1 MGRHSS
7 VSNSTSGS
15 ASRHRQ
21 AQRRSGP
28 SGHAQ
33 NRSTVERLNPIQL
46 AQEVSGH
53 PWRVGLVTAI
63 GTALVAMLIGLVL
76 LWPSSA
82 TSEHTSEEFES
93 TYALNHPQVE
103 ATVEKTDH
111 SACQSEQTGLA
122 FDTPPLIPEKEE
134 VDCDRALVKITSG
147 EDEGKMTQL
156 VTFGNAGDPDLQPGD
171 NIVLSKATDPT
182 GSVSYAFADYQRSNS
197 LLLWGVVIAIVII
210 AFAAWHG
217 VRAIIG
223 LGLSLGIVFSFLIPA
238 LIAGTNPLWVA
249 LAACTAIILL
259 AVPLVH
265 GVNWKSAS
273 AVGGSLTALAIAAFL
288 AWAAIDSS
296 QLQGYSSEDN
306 LKLLLYMPNVSILGV
321 LLCGFVVG
329 ALGSLADVAIAQAST
344 ITELH
349 ESDPAASPLELFL
362 SAMRVGRDH
371 IASMVYTL
379 ILTYTG
385 AALPLLLLIT
395 AAERPA
401 GQILSSDLVAT
412 ELLRSGVGA
421 MALTLAVPITTLIAA
436 FTVPSRRR

>member
-1 MGRHSS
+1 
-7 VSNSTSGS
+7 
-15 ASRHRQ
+15 
-21 AQRRSGP
+21 
-28 SGHAQ
+28 
-33 NRSTVERLNPIQL
+33 
-46 AQEVSGH
+46 
-53 PWRVGLVTAI
+53 
-63 GTALVAMLIGLVL
+63 MLIGLVL

-156 VTFGNAGDPDLQPGD
+156 VTYGNAGDPELQPGD

-349 ESDPAASPLELFL
+349 ESDSAASPLELFL

>member
-1 MGRHSS
+1 M
-7 VSNSTSGS
+7 
-15 ASRHRQ
+15 
-21 AQRRSGP
+21 
-28 SGHAQ
+28 
-33 NRSTVERLNPIQL
+33 ERLNPRQL

-53 PWRVGLVTAI
+53 PWRIGLVTAI

-156 VTFGNAGDPDLQPGD
+156 VTYGNAGDPELQPGD
-171 NIVLSKATDPT
+171 DIVLSKATDPT

-349 ESDPAASPLELFL
+349 ESDSAASPLELFL

>member
-21 AQRRSGP
+21 AQRRSEP
-28 SGHAQ
+28 SGHASGQ
-33 NRSTVERLNPIQL
+33 SALERLNPRQL
-46 AQEVSGH
+46 TQEVSGH

-63 GTALVAMLIGLVL
+63 GAALIAMLISLVF
-76 LWPSSA
+76 LWPSSVA
-82 TSEHTSEEFES
+82 SSHTSEEFES

-156 VTFGNAGDPDLQPGD
+156 VTYGNAGDPELQPGD

-197 LLLWGVVIAIVII
+197 LLLWGVVIGIVII

>member
-1 MGRHSS
+1 M
-7 VSNSTSGS
+7 
-15 ASRHRQ
+15 
-21 AQRRSGP
+21 
-28 SGHAQ
+28 
-33 NRSTVERLNPIQL
+33 ERLNPRQL

-103 ATVEKTDH
+103 GTVEKTDH

-156 VTFGNAGDPDLQPGD
+156 VTYGNAGDPELQPGD

>member
-7 VSNSTSGS
+7 DSNSTSGS
-15 ASRHRQ
+15 AAQPRQLQRQ
-21 AQRRSGP
+21 AEP
-28 SGHAQ
+28 SGQ
-33 NRSTVERLNPIQL
+33 GQGRSFLERLNPAQL
-46 AQEVSGH
+46 VQAVSGH
-53 PWRVGLVTAI
+53 PWRMGLVTAI
-63 GTALVAMLIGLVL
+63 GAALIAMLVSLVL

-82 TSEHTSEEFES
+82 ASDHTSEEFET
-93 TYALNHPQVE
+93 TYALNHPQAEGV
-103 ATVEKTDH
+103 VEKTDH
-111 SACQSEQTGLA
+111 SACQSELTGLV
-122 FDTPPLIPEKEE
+122 FDTPPPIPEKEE
-134 VDCDRALVKITSG
+134 VNCNRALVRITSD

-156 VTFGNAGDPDLQPGD
+156 VTYGNAGDPQLQPGD
-171 NIVLSKATDPT
+171 NIVLSRATDPA
-182 GSVSYAFADYQRSNS
+182 GGVSYTFADYQRSSS

-306 LKLLLYMPNVSILGV
+306 LKLLLYMPHVSIVGV

-349 ESDPAASPLELFL
+349 DSDPAATPVELFI
-362 SAMRVGRDH
+362 SAMKVGRDH

-401 GQILSSDLVAT
+401 DKSS
-412 ELLRSGVGA
+412 
-421 MALTLAVPITTLIAA
+421 AVISLP
-436 FTVPSRRR
+436 PSFCAPASAPWR

>member
-7 VSNSTSGS
+7 VSNSASGS

-21 AQRRSGP
+21 AQRRSEP
-28 SGHAQ
+28 SGHAPGQ
-33 NRSTVERLNPIQL
+33 SALERLHPRQL
-46 AQEVSGH
+46 AQKVSGH

-63 GTALVAMLIGLVL
+63 GAALIAMLISLVF
-76 LWPSSA
+76 LWPSSTA
-82 TSEHTSEEFES
+82 SKHTSEEFES
-93 TYALNHPQVE
+93 TYALNHPQIE

-134 VDCDRALVKITSG
+134 VDCDRALVKITSD

-156 VTFGNAGDPDLQPGD
+156 VTYGNAGDPELQPGD

-197 LLLWGVVIAIVII
+197 LLLWGVIIAIVII

>member
-1 MGRHSS
+1 M
-7 VSNSTSGS
+7 
-15 ASRHRQ
+15 
-21 AQRRSGP
+21 
-28 SGHAQ
+28 
-33 NRSTVERLNPIQL
+33 ERLNPRQL
-46 AQEVSGH
+46 TQEVSGH

-156 VTFGNAGDPDLQPGD
+156 VTYGNAGDPELQPGD

-436 FTVPSRRR
+436 FTVPSHRR

>member
-1 MGRHSS
+1 M
-7 VSNSTSGS
+7 
-15 ASRHRQ
+15 
-21 AQRRSGP
+21 
-28 SGHAQ
+28 
-33 NRSTVERLNPIQL
+33 ERLNPRQL
-46 AQEVSGH
+46 TQEVSGH

-156 VTFGNAGDPDLQPGD
+156 VTYGNAGDPELQPGD

-349 ESDPAASPLELFL
+349 ESDPAATPLELFL

>member
-1 MGRHSS
+1 M
-7 VSNSTSGS
+7 
-15 ASRHRQ
+15 
-21 AQRRSGP
+21 
-28 SGHAQ
+28 
-33 NRSTVERLNPIQL
+33 ERLNPRQL

-156 VTFGNAGDPDLQPGD
+156 VTYGNAGDPELQPGD

-349 ESDPAASPLELFL
+349 ESDSAASPLELFL

-436 FTVPSRRR
+436 FTVPSRRRPAPVSSNRRWTRPQRRAHCGHR

>member
-1 MGRHSS
+1 M
-7 VSNSTSGS
+7 
-15 ASRHRQ
+15 
-21 AQRRSGP
+21 
-28 SGHAQ
+28 
-33 NRSTVERLNPIQL
+33 ERLNPRQL

-156 VTFGNAGDPDLQPGD
+156 VTYGNAGDPELQPGD

-349 ESDPAASPLELFL
+349 ESDSAASPLELFL

>member
-7 VSNSTSGS
+7 VSNSASDS

-21 AQRRSGP
+21 AQRRSGS
-28 SGHAQ
+28 SGHAPGQ
-33 NRSTVERLNPIQL
+33 SALERLNPRQL

-156 VTFGNAGDPDLQPGD
+156 VTYGNAGDPELQPGD

-296 QLQGYSSEDN
+296 QLQGFSSEDN

>member
-7 VSNSTSGS
+7 VSNSASDS

-21 AQRRSGP
+21 AQRRSGS
-28 SGHAQ
+28 SGHAPGQ
-33 NRSTVERLNPIQL
+33 SALERLNPRQL

-156 VTFGNAGDPDLQPGD
+156 VTYGNAGDPELQPGD

-349 ESDPAASPLELFL
+349 ESDSAASPLELFL

>member
-1 MGRHSS
+1 M
-7 VSNSTSGS
+7 
-15 ASRHRQ
+15 
-21 AQRRSGP
+21 
-28 SGHAQ
+28 
-33 NRSTVERLNPIQL
+33 ERLHPRQL
-46 AQEVSGH
+46 AQKVSGH

-63 GTALVAMLIGLVL
+63 GAALIAMLISLVF
-76 LWPSSA
+76 LWPSSTA
-82 TSEHTSEEFES
+82 SKHTSEEFES
-93 TYALNHPQVE
+93 TYALNHPQIE

-156 VTFGNAGDPDLQPGD
+156 VTYGNAGDPELQPGD

>member
-1 MGRHSS
+1 
-7 VSNSTSGS
+7 
-15 ASRHRQ
+15 
-21 AQRRSGP
+21 
-28 SGHAQ
+28 
-33 NRSTVERLNPIQL
+33 
-46 AQEVSGH
+46 
-53 PWRVGLVTAI
+53 
-63 GTALVAMLIGLVL
+63 
-76 LWPSSA
+76 
-82 TSEHTSEEFES
+82 
-93 TYALNHPQVE
+93 
-103 ATVEKTDH
+103 
-111 SACQSEQTGLA
+111 
-122 FDTPPLIPEKEE
+122 
-134 VDCDRALVKITSG
+134 
-147 EDEGKMTQL
+147 
-156 VTFGNAGDPDLQPGD
+156 
-171 NIVLSKATDPT
+171 VLSKATDPT

-349 ESDPAASPLELFL
+349 ESDSAASPLELFL

>member
-1 MGRHSS
+1 M
-7 VSNSTSGS
+7 
-15 ASRHRQ
+15 
-21 AQRRSGP
+21 
-28 SGHAQ
+28 
-33 NRSTVERLNPIQL
+33 ERLNPRQL
-46 AQEVSGH
+46 TQEVSGH

-147 EDEGKMTQL
+147 EDEGTMAEV
-156 VTFGNAGDPDLQPGD
+156 VTYGNAGDPEVQPGD

-223 LGLSLGIVFSFLIPA
+223 LGWSRGIVFSFLIPA

-436 FTVPSRRR
+436 FTVPSHRR

>member
-1 MGRHSS
+1 M
-7 VSNSTSGS
+7 
-15 ASRHRQ
+15 
-21 AQRRSGP
+21 
-28 SGHAQ
+28 
-33 NRSTVERLNPIQL
+33 ERLNPRQL

-156 VTFGNAGDPDLQPGD
+156 VTYGNAGDPELKPGD

-436 FTVPSRRR
+436 FTVPSHRR

>member
-7 VSNSTSGS
+7 VSNSASDS

-21 AQRRSGP
+21 AQRRSGS
-28 SGHAQ
+28 SGHAPGQ
-33 NRSTVERLNPIQL
+33 SALERLNPRQL

-156 VTFGNAGDPDLQPGD
+156 VTYGNAGDPELQPGD

-436 FTVPSRRR
+436 FTVPSHRR